1 MELYKSK
8 YQKFANRKIGMFEW
22 YHSLNSFL
30 ESVNQI

>member
-22 YHSLNSFL
+22 YHSLNRFL